1 MEPYKPNEPFI
12 KLKLDGSLLDRMVE
26 YGIPLT
32 RAIQYFRDN
41 PEGSAMETLKL
52 AAEDVVPF
60 YGNYR
65 NDGDWSDYAKEAAML
80 GVPMPYTRFPK
91 GHPKAG
97 EAIPN
102 NLKEGLGKKG
112 WNAVTFGWR
121 HNKPTARKLYTEETL
136 PNKSVSRTGLSTRAR
151 VGATADA
158 REAIEIPAG
167 PYRETNTGSNFINHG
182 QQAVNSNTISRSHAQ
197 GTLSGAHGWQG
208 EMYPPGRSLARLDE
222 AGPYVWDAVPD
233 QREYIRKLN
242 DAINENEY
250 RWEYLIN
257 KTRTRPS
264 EGSRNITST
273 SVVPKEDIV
282 SIALS
287 QGRPDI
293 AARVIVDDKPRIQIR
308 QDPRFL
314 SYAAKQSPTVGIPD
328 NAKWKDHGNRLIEKE
343 LRETFAMLPEDNL
356 MRQKFAD
363 YYGVPDLYNDWV
375 ANPEYWKEFR
385 NKTAKN
391 RIGRERSN
399 RSLDKRYGRN
409 IQR

>member
-1 MEPYKPNEPFI
+1 MEPYREDKPFI
-12 KLKLDGSLLDRMVE
+12 SIDTETSLLDRLLNA
-26 YGIPLT
+26 GIPFT
-32 RAIQYFRDN
+32 RALKYYRDN
-41 PEGSAMETLKL
+41 PEGSALETLKL

-60 YGNYR
+60 YGTYR
-65 NDGDWSDYAKEAAML
+65 NDGDISDYAKEAVML
-80 GVPMPYTRFPK
+80 GVPMPYIK
-91 GHPKAG
+91 HPTTGKP
-97 EAIPN
+97 IPN
-102 NLKEGLGKKG
+102 NLKEALGTKG
-112 WNAVTFGWR
+112 WNAVKHGWR
-121 HNKPTARKLYTEETL
+121 HDKPTARKLYTEETL
-136 PNKSVSRTGLSTRAR
+136 PNKSVPRSGLSTRAR

-182 QQAVNSNTISRSHAQ
+182 QQAVNSNTISTSHAA

-222 AGPYVWDAVPD
+222 AGPYIWDAVPD

-257 KTRTRPS
+257 KTRTKPS
-264 EGSRNITST
+264 EGGRNINST

-293 AARVIVDDKPRIQIR
+293 AERVIVDDKPRIQIR

-314 SYAAKQSPTVGIPD
+314 SYASKQTPARGIPD

-343 LRETFAMLPEDNL
+343 LRETFAMLPEDDL
-356 MRQKFAD
+356 IREKFAD
-363 YYGVPDLYNDWV
+363 YYGVPDLYNDWK

-385 NKTAKN
+385 NNTANN